1 MSGRAG
7 SRPLPLPSPPHPPVT
22 TPRVK
27 DISAAISMPYIRL
40 RVHNTYRQL
49 YDRRVCEPRAPL
61 PSIAALIPQ
70 EVLQEPHPPRPSLTQ
85 PTDYAPQEVPTLEQM
100 PFRPNYKAVMAWT
113 LTDTTLILVVF
124 AIGIL
129 FGLLFPP
136 DPDEDDDD
144 DLAIPPPRWEDE
156 LTPAVA
162 AAIERNA
169 AQRAA
174 RNQRLAEEGYETD
187 REDN

>member
-1 MSGRAG
+1 
-7 SRPLPLPSPPHPPVT
+7 
-22 TPRVK
+22 
-27 DISAAISMPYIRL
+27 
-40 RVHNTYRQL
+40 
-49 YDRRVCEPRAPL
+49 
-61 PSIAALIPQ
+61 
-70 EVLQEPHPPRPSLTQ
+70 
-85 PTDYAPQEVPTLEQM
+85 
-100 PFRPNYKAVMAWT
+100 MAWT

-144 DLAIPPPRWEDE
+144 DALVPPPRWEDE